1 MSGISFPD
9 LIKAVKGQIKEMT
22 PEEVRERLKAGEPW
36 ALLDV
41 REQNEW
47 DEGHIEDA
55 HFIPR
60 GFLEI
65 RVEKTLPERDKPLV
79 VYCAGGVRSAM
90 AAKTL
95 HDMGYSN
102 VVSMSGGFSR
112 WRELD
117 YPVMK
122 PRVLSDV
129 EVERYSRQIRIPE
142 VGIAGQTKILESSVL
157 VIGAGGLGCPSS
169 IYLTAAG
176 VGTIGIVDNDV
187 VDLSNLQRQI
197 LHNTSSIGSP
207 KTESAK
213 ATLNEINPLTEV
225 RTYQEQLTS
234 ANIMDIIEPY
244 DIIVDGTDNFPTRY
258 LINDASVWTG
268 KPNIHGSVFR
278 FEGQVTLFHP
288 DNGPCYRC
296 LYPHPTPP
304 DLAPSCADAGVL
316 GVLPGIV
323 GMLQAVETLKFIIG
337 QGDSLAGR
345 LITYDALTTTFREF
359 KLQRDPDCPVC
370 GENPTITEFI
380 DYEQFCADT
389 AADGN

>member
-370 GENPTITEFI
+370 GDSPTITEFI

>member
-1 MSGISFPD
+1 MSATFQD
-9 LIKAVKGQIKEMT
+9 LIKAVKGQIKEIT
-22 PEEVRERLKAGEPW
+22 PEEVLERLKAGEPW

-65 RVEKTLPERDKPLV
+65 RVEKTLPERDKPLI
-79 VYCAGGVRSAM
+79 VYCGGGVRSAM

-102 VVSMSGGFSR
+102 VVSMSGGFTR

-129 EVERYSRQIRIPE
+129 ETERYSRQIRIPE

-169 IYLTAAG
+169 IYLVAAG

-197 LHNTSSIGSP
+197 LYNTSSIGIP

-213 ATLNEINPLTEV
+213 ATLNEINPLAEV

-234 ANIMDIIEPY
+234 ANILDIIEPY

-288 DNGPCYRC
+288 YNGPCYRC
-296 LYPHPTPP
+296 LYPNPTPL

-316 GVLPGIV
+316 GVLPGVV
-323 GMLQAVETLKFIIG
+323 GLLQAVETLKFIIG

-359 KLQRDPDCPVC
+359 KLQRDPNCPVC
-370 GENPTITEFI
+370 GDSPTITEFI
-380 DYEQFCADT
+380 DYEDFCADT
-389 AADGN
+389 ASDGN